1 MIISNLV
8 QGAIGQIKG
17 PLTNKESITFSTG
30 NEAGAGRPPDLKL
43 GISIDEKDLMTYGWR
58 FEVTINKNIRI
69 LIGST
74 GRYEFDEKIAVDTIS
89 FPEGAPASVIIDYVV
104 LDI

>member
-17 PLTNKESITFSTG
+17 PLTINDSIVFSTS
-30 NEAGAGRPPDLKL
+30 NAAGLPPDLKL
-43 GISIDEKDLMTYGWR
+43 GISIDEKDLMTYGWK
-58 FEVTINKNIRI
+58 FPVSINNTRI

-74 GRYEFDEKIAVDTIS
+74 GRYEFDEKVTINTIS
-89 FPEGAPASVIIDYVV
+89 FPQGAPASVIIDYVV
-104 LDI
+104 LDV